1 MDRIIRICAE
11 KQNNLESV
19 GNVRGGLVIF
29 FNNEHT
35 FAYGAALKHQ
45 GGTEY
50 GDYHIIGYKDENS
63 TWQFNIGNFKPFDGF
78 YDEMA
83 ETASN
88 FPGFNAD
95 DAKKYIENRD
105 TISMYNYYT
114 RFNMDAY
121 YSQITDNCTVND
133 KKILDDYIDEDN
145 GSKLILLEDIKD
157 AEENGGYLWYSEN
170 DCDENLVNQLD
181 AEDTIMSISNMI
193 PGNIYFLR

>member
-1 MDRIIRICAE
+1 MNRIFRICAE

-19 GNVRGGLVIF
+19 GYIRGGITIF
-29 FNNEHT
+29 FNKENT

-45 GGTEY
+45 GGTDY

-63 TWQFNIGNFKPFDGF
+63 TWQFNVGNFKPFDGF

-83 ETASN
+83 KTASN

-95 DAKKYIENRD
+95 DAKLYIESD
-105 TISMYNYYT
+105 ESISMYNDYE
-114 RFNMDAY
+114 RFNMNAY
-121 YSQITDNCTVND
+121 YDQITDNCTEND
-133 KKILDDYIDEDN
+133 KKILDAYIEEDN
-145 GSKLILLEDIKD
+145 ESKLILLEDIKD
-157 AEENGGYLWYSEN
+157 AEESDGYLWYSEN

-193 PGNIYFLR
+193 PGNIHFLR